1 MADSDPWFGG
11 GHRGQTALGI
21 WYHDTIPFY
30 EYDDIAIYY
39 IVHKDSRVWWPLWA
53 RSPKA
58 GYASAGQ
65 PTNTKYSNNKR
76 EREKKLN
83 NQYDRQDVYSDL
95 PTNTKYSKN
104 KTKEKKIKQS
114 SWQAGC
120 ILWSANKHQMFKR
133 KRRGSEDWRGHIP
146 KGFCKN

>member
-1 MADSDPWFGG
+1 M
-11 GHRGQTALGI
+11 
-21 WYHDTIPFY
+21 
-30 EYDDIAIYY
+30 
-39 IVHKDSRVWWPLWA
+39 WWPLWA

-114 SWQAGC
+114 S
-120 ILWSANKHQMFKR
+120 
-133 KRRGSEDWRGHIP
+133 
-146 KGFCKN
+146 